1 MSNKCQNAPRAPLDL
16 FGPALFQN
24 MPLRD
29 IICQFVFARD
39 QPICSHMPGQ
49 GNMIDFTVL
58 NSFPLSFSFSVSDSF
73 NKKPVL
79 TDLLCEGEGEKL
91 DSVCVCV

>member
-1 MSNKCQNAPRAPLDL
+1 
-16 FGPALFQN
+16 
-24 MPLRD
+24 
-29 IICQFVFARD
+29 
-39 QPICSHMPGQ
+39 MPGQ

-91 DSVCVCV
+91 DSVCDCDREIDRGRAREKEKEREEEKRN